1 MRYQE
6 LASQHN
12 TEMCNAFSNVVRC
25 LDCGSQHPM
34 TIKTAYSA
42 LFRNRD
48 ILFCLFCRCDECGAE
63 RTALA
68 TS

>member
-12 TEMCNAFSNVVRC
+12 TEMCNAFSNIVRC

-34 TIKTAYSA
+34 TIKTVYSA

-48 ILFCLFCRCDECGAE
+48 ISFFRCDECGAE
-63 RTALA
+63 RAALA

>member
-12 TEMCNAFSNVVRC
+12 AEMSNAFSDVVHC

-34 TIKTAYSA
+34 TIKSVYSA
-42 LFRNRD
+42 LFRNQD
-48 ILFCLFCRCDECGAE
+48 ILFCRCEECGAE
-63 RTALA
+63 RAALA